1 MPRAKRG
8 FKARRRRKKLLKLA
22 KGYFGRRKNI
32 YSVAK
37 RAVYKSLF
45 YAYRHRR
52 QRKRD
57 FRSLWITR
65 INAACRAY
73 DISYS
78 RFIHGLKLAN
88 INLNRKVLAD
98 MAINDPKAFQSLVE
112 KVKAIQGA

>member
-8 FKARRRRKKLLKLA
+8 FKARRRRKRLLRLA
-22 KGYFGRRKNI
+22 KGYFGRRKNV

-37 RAVYKSLF
+37 RAVFKSLF

-52 QRKRD
+52 ERKRD

-65 INAACRAY
+65 INAACRAH

-88 INLNRKVLAD
+88 INLNRKILAD
-98 MAINDPKAFQSLVE
+98 MAVNDPQSFKALVD
-112 KVKAIQGA
+112 KVKTIRGA